1 MAAGAPEDGRSLGN
15 ADQVVVGDDAGV
27 GVERGTDPE
36 RDQVAP
42 LLRVHEQHPLARPKQ
57 APVLHGGHG
66 AQSPGGEAEPGWLEP
81 MTRRSP
87 GINLVRKITSWR
99 FRARVSI
106 QMATPT
112 TNQAVW

>member
-1 MAAGAPEDGRSLGN
+1 MPAGAAEDGRSLGRT
-15 ADQVVVGDDAGV
+15 DQVVVGDDAGV
-27 GVERGTDPE
+27 SVEGGTGPE

-57 APVLHGGHG
+57 APVVHRGHG
-66 AQSPGGEAEPGWLEP
+66 AQSPGGDAEPGWLEP
-81 MTRRSP
+81 MSRRSP
-87 GINLVRKITSWR
+87 GFSLVRKIHVL
-99 FRARVSI
+99 AVPGGVII